1 MPYLYTN
8 KEQVTFSRFHQWLH
22 LNARNLKDMVV
33 RARSPYGCF
42 KLVQAHVS
50 TLPLTSSTY
59 YKHEIILQ
67 REPACVGLRAIG
79 QDYTTLLCC
88 NPRCCSSKACKRDK
102 LRWSFLKNVLPIAKE
117 RGSYI
122 TGASPKPPHR
132 MCCKGVSFHFWMTYT

>member
-22 LNARNLKDMVV
+22 LKARNLKDMDV

-42 KLVQAHVS
+42 KLVQAHVF

-59 YKHEIILQ
+59 NKHENILL
-67 REPACVGLRAIG
+67 RDPACVGLRVIG
-79 QDYTTLLCC
+79 QDYTTLIRC
-88 NPRCCSSKACKRDK
+88 NPRCRISKAYKRDK
-102 LRWSFLKNVLPIAKE
+102 LRWSFLKNVPPIAKE

-122 TGASPKPPHR
+122 SGASPKPHTECAAR
-132 MCCKGVSFHFWMTYT
+132 EFLFIFG